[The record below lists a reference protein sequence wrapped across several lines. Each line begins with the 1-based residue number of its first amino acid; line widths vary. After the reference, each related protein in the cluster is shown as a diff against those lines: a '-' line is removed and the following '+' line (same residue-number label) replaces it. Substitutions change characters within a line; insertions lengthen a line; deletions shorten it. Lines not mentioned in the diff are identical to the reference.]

1 LREGSDGFT
10 ILRMERV
17 QGCQARPHGGTRKRS
32 VGWQNGQGV
41 GLVRQRE
48 AAEAKAVRR
57 DKRENTARG
66 SKGERKRSEETLT
79 KASAKE
85 DWQAMVVPDPA
96 FYLKDNGYR
105 K

>member
-1 LREGSDGFT
+1 MMFRASARRGKTNDPTPQARLRRDLWSIRREGL
-10 ILRMERV
+10 LR
-17 QGCQARPHGGTRKRS
+17 AR
-32 VGWQNGQGV
+32 
-41 GLVRQRE
+41 LIE
-48 AAEAKAVRR
+48 EAIAAEAKAVRR
-57 DKRENTARG
+57 DERENTARG

>member
-1 LREGSDGFT
+1 
-10 ILRMERV
+10 MEE
-17 QGCQARPHGGTRKRS
+17 AI
-32 VGWQNGQGV
+32 
-41 GLVRQRE
+41 

-57 DKRENTARG
+57 DERENTARG
-66 SKGERKRSEETLT
+66 YKGERRRSEET

-85 DWQAMVVPDPA
+85 DWQGMVAPDPA

>member
-1 LREGSDGFT
+1 
-10 ILRMERV
+10 MV
-17 QGCQARPHGGTRKRS
+17 
-32 VGWQNGQGV
+32 
-41 GLVRQRE
+41 
-48 AAEAKAVRR
+48 VRR
-57 DKRENTARG
+57 DERENTARG